1 MDKQIFK
8 RILDNIVFAMNLS
21 DDIPEHI
28 MTEIMQSRVAQG
40 TESLFVKPEILEDFN
55 ADVDK
60 KLKPQLGPQLQP
72 QSRSRSSPPPL
83 PPLQQKQQYQPQSEK
98 VPFNEVYGYD
108 DLKRLLSRML
118 ASKESVS
125 GVLIGPPA
133 SGKTMFL
140 LAIQHSM
147 KNVFFIDAT
156 NASGAGIVDK
166 LFSKPNTKIIL
177 VDEIEKMNKKDQN
190 MLLNLLET
198 GILTSTKVK
207 KTAELEFKGIK
218 LFATSNDIDRLTKP
232 LRSRLVEL
240 HLPEYSEMEFTDIVI
255 RLTHNRHKLNEE
267 ISKEIA
273 RVVWHE
279 MGTKDI
285 RDALQLSKLV
295 TNIEDVKIM
304 AATIMKYSDSNHN

>member
-1 MDKQIFK
+1 MIMDKQIFK

-28 MTEIMQSRVAQG
+28 MTEIMKDRVAHEIE
-40 TESLFVKPEILEDFN
+40 ESLFTEPELVEGFN
-55 ADVDK
+55 AEVDR
-60 KLKPQLGPQLQP
+60 KLRPELGPEFHL
-72 QSRSRSSPPPL
+72 QSRPPP
-83 PPLQQKQQYQPQSEK
+83 QQHDPQSEK
-98 VPFNEVYGYD
+98 VLFNEVYGYD

-125 GVLIGPPA
+125 GILVGPPA

-140 LAIQHSM
+140 LAIQRSM
-147 KNVFFIDAT
+147 KDVFYIDAT

-166 LFSKPNTKIIL
+166 LFSRPNTNIIL
-177 VDEIEKMNKKDQN
+177 IDEIEKMNKRDQN

-198 GILTSTKVK
+198 GILTTTKVK
-207 KTAELEFKGIK
+207 KTAEIEFKGIK
-218 LFATSNDIDRLTKP
+218 LFATFNEIDRLSKP
-232 LRSRLVEL
+232 LRSRLIEL
-240 HLPEYSEMEFTDIVI
+240 HLPEYSEMEFTDTVI
-255 RLTHNRHKLNEE
+255 RLTHSRYKLNEE

-273 RVVWHE
+273 SVVWHE

-295 TNIEDVKIM
+295 TNIDDVKIM
-304 AATIMKYSDSNHN
+304 ATTIMKYRDSIHE